1 MKSSSQSLIAL
12 AQLMAGEFDNQPQ
25 AMEQP
30 TWFVHLRL
38 WYRPLPMRI
47 EGNLALFAEQA
58 NALMRDRP
66 YRQRVAVL
74 KETSDSVQVQ
84 YFAFKQPENFLG
96 AGANPSLL
104 EPLRLDDLEA
114 LPGCVLTVAEQAGKF
129 MATPPPGAKCY
140 FQYDGAT
147 RQVVLGFEVS
157 AGKFW
162 SYDRGVDPETG
173 QGLWGALMGAYE
185 FQKCK
190 DFASELLL

>member
-1 MKSSSQSLIAL
+1 MKSSSQSLTAL

-30 TWFVHLRL
+30 AWFVHLRL

-66 YRQRVAVL
+66 YRQRIAVL

-185 FQKCK
+185 FQKCE